1 MRGRMRVT
9 GYSERGAVNALF
21 YDLVHSGE
29 PLHLLGQLLG
39 LAGFSVPEQLGTGL
53 TDAHV
58 LIEQSLSDFGD
69 ADAILLLDAGTSK
82 AAVFLEAKVKSSQAE
97 LWTLKREFGNFKQG
111 CC

>member
-82 AAVFLEAKVKSSQAE
+82 AAEEESHQRPRSPTAIAQ
-97 LWTLKREFGNFKQG
+97 
-111 CC
+111 

>member
-1 MRGRMRVT
+1 MRVT

-21 YDLVHSGE
+21 YELAYSE
-29 PLHLLGQLLG
+29 ESLHLLGQFLA
-39 LAGFSVPEQLGTGL
+39 LAGFSVAEQLGADL

-69 ADAILLLDAGTSK
+69 ADAILLLDAGASK

-97 LWTLKREFGNFKQG
+97 TVRNRGRCF
-111 CC
+111 